1 MAQSYKWNCKTVDV
15 HPSEGGNS
23 DVVYNVHWSILATSD
38 QKKPQQPALPSDD
51 AEPVDKYYSASVY
64 GTQVVPAPEG
74 AFIPFADLTEAEVEA
89 WTKEAMGDEEV
100 ASLYA
105 GLDSQIEAEI
115 NPTSVQMQ
123 IGGPVE

>member
-1 MAQSYKWNCKTVDV
+1 MAQSYKWNCRTVDV

-23 DVVYNVHWSILATSD
+23 DVVYNVHWSVLATSD
-38 QKKPQQPALPSDD
+38 QKDS
-51 AEPVDKYYSASVY
+51 EGEFYSASVY
-64 GTQVVPAPEG
+64 GTQSVPAPEG
-74 AFIPFADLTEAEVEA
+74 AFIPFADLTESDVEA
-89 WTKEAMGDEEV
+89 WTKAAMGDEEV

-105 GLDSQIEAEI
+105 GLDAQIEAEI

>member
-1 MAQSYKWNCKTVDV
+1 MAQTYKWDCKTVDV
-15 HPSEGGNS
+15 HPLENGES

-38 QKKPQQPALPSDD
+38 QKD
-51 AEPVDKYYSASVY
+51 AQDEFYSARFY

-74 AFIPFADLTEAEVEA
+74 TFIPFGDLTEAIVEG
-89 WTKEAMGDEEV
+89 WTKAALGDEEV

-105 GLDSQIEAEI
+105 GLDAQIALEI

-123 IGGPVE
+123 IPA

>member
-1 MAQSYKWNCKTVDV
+1 MAQSYKWNCRTVDV

-23 DVVYNVHWSILATSD
+23 DVVYNVHWSVLATSD
-38 QKKPQQPALPSDD
+38 QKDS
-51 AEPVDKYYSASVY
+51 EGEFYSASGY
-64 GTQVVPAPEG
+64 GTQSVPAPKG
-74 AFIPFADLTEAEVEA
+74 AFIPFADLTEADVEA
-89 WTKEAMGDEEV
+89 WTKAAMGDEEV

-105 GLDSQIEAEI
+105 GLDAQIEAEI